1 MMWESDEQTALGV
14 DAAHGAAYIEALDD
28 YAQARG
34 QDAPAPWRA
43 LLYIGTSD
51 AILWTWLRP
60 RLDYA
65 RGTAD
70 LHGQV
75 ELPELAELGRGAPL
89 ASHGSAQ
96 TGQLLQVARHL
107 FGDESEPVVDLAGL
121 LQGLRDRG
129 YHVLMGALHEYRG
142 HH

>member
-1 MMWESDEQTALGV
+1 MMWDSDEQTALGV
-14 DAAHGAAYIEALDD
+14 DAAHGAAYIEALDE
-28 YAQARG
+28 YAQACG
-34 QDAPAPWRA
+34 QNASAPWRA

-51 AILWTWLRP
+51 AILWAWLRP

-65 RGTAD
+65 RGTAN

-75 ELPELAELGRGAPL
+75 ELPGVKDRGIPL
-89 ASHGSAQ
+89 ASHGSTQA
-96 TGQLLQVARHL
+96 GKLLQVARHL
-107 FGDESEPVVDLAGL
+107 FSHQSEPALDVTGL
-121 LQGLRDRG
+121 LQTLSDRG